1 MIRSALVIAGIAGLL
16 GACGPADTGPP
27 AGPAATQ
34 PAAVAPPADDEQTVT
49 LADGVPGLPGQRVYE
64 QVCAKCHDQGTDSAP
79 QIGAAGDWSGRS
91 DLWQAVLF
99 EHANKGY
106 LDMPAKGGE
115 EGLTEADVAAAAEYM
130 LDQSFPN
137 RSGDPR

>member
-1 MIRSALVIAGIAGLL
+1 MAGITALL
-16 GACGPADTGPP
+16 AACGPADTGPP
-27 AGPAATQ
+27 APPATPE
-34 PAAVAPPADDEQTVT
+34 PAAVAMPGDDEQTAT
-49 LADGVPGLPGQRVYE
+49 LADGAPGLPGQRIYE
-64 QVCAKCHDQGTDSAP
+64 AVCAECHDRGADSAP
-79 QIGAAGDWSGRS
+79 QTGTPQDWSGRS

-130 LDQSFPN
+130 LNQSFPN
-137 RSGDPR
+137 RSDDPR